1 MQFLALASSE
11 CGWEL
16 SMCGQKKTLS
26 RMFFST
32 EIQGGLGPGVCCPK
46 TIVQATSKM
55 KNRFNKDTWIRPLLK
70 RPATTR
76 SMGGCNVY
84 QAKRQSLLGP
94 RA

>member
-1 MQFLALASSE
+1 MWMGNIYVWPEKDIKQNV
-11 CGWEL
+11 
-16 SMCGQKKTLS
+16 
-26 RMFFST
+26 FFN

-55 KNRFNKDTWIRPLLK
+55 KTRFKQGYLAKAAPK

-76 SMGGCNVY
+76 SMGGARANVY
-84 QAKRQSLLGP
+84 QAKRKSLLGP

>member
-1 MQFLALASSE
+1 
-11 CGWEL
+11 
-16 SMCGQKKTLS
+16 MCGQKKTLS

-55 KNRFNKDTWIRPLLK
+55 KTRFKQGYLAKAAPK

-76 SMGGCNVY
+76 SMGGARANVY
-84 QAKRQSLLGP
+84 QAKRKSLLGP